1 MSKSWT
7 GSNKRPRPPLGL
19 VACVLIALSR
29 SSSPATAETVAP
41 VPAPAHVYS
50 GVRTVLSTGTTVTG
64 QPIRYPSGAPAR
76 LTTVEITLQPG
87 QQTGW
92 HTHPA
97 PLFGYILEGELTV
110 DYGARG
116 VRTYVRG
123 EGLAEAMDEAHNGR
137 NMGQSPVTILVVFI
151 GVEGMP
157 TSVAASVPA
166 PPPARQ

>member
-1 MSKSWT
+1 MSKSCIGPVWRT
-7 GSNKRPRPPLGL
+7 RPPLRL
-19 VACVLIALSR
+19 VACVLLALSR
-29 SSSPATAETVAP
+29 SSGPAAAETVAP
-41 VPAPAHVYS
+41 PPAQVYS

-64 QPIRYPSGAPAR
+64 QPIRYPSGAPAQ
-76 LTTVEITLQPG
+76 LTAVEITLQPG

-97 PLFGYILEGELTV
+97 PLFGYILEGEITV
-110 DYGARG
+110 DYGAKG
-116 VRTYVRG
+116 QRTYVKG

-157 TSVAASVPA
+157 ASVPA

>member
-7 GSNKRPRPPLGL
+7 DPNWRPQPPLGL
-19 VACVLIALSR
+19 VACVLLALSR
-29 SSSPATAETVAP
+29 SSGPAAAETVAP
-41 VPAPAHVYS
+41 APPPAHVYS

-64 QPIRYPSGAPAR
+64 QPIRYPSGAPAQ
-76 LTTVEITLQPG
+76 LTAVEITLQPG

-110 DYGARG
+110 DYGAKG
-116 VRTYVRG
+116 QRTYVKG

-151 GVEGMP
+151 GTQGVP
-157 TSVAASVPA
+157 ASVPA

>member
-7 GSNKRPRPPLGL
+7 DRNWRPQPPLRL
-19 VACVLIALSR
+19 VACVLLALSR
-29 SSSPATAETVAP
+29 SLGPAAAETVAP
-41 VPAPAHVYS
+41 VPPAHVYS
-50 GVRTVLSTGTTVTG
+50 GVRTVLSTGNTVTG
-64 QPIRYPSGAPAR
+64 QPIRYPSGAPAQ
-76 LTTVEITLQPG
+76 LTAVEITLQPG

-110 DYGARG
+110 DYGAKG
-116 VRTYVRG
+116 QRTYVKG

-137 NMGQSPVTILVVFI
+137 NMGQSPVTILAVSI
-151 GVEGMP
+151 GTQGVP
-157 TSVAASVPA
+157 ASVPA